1 MYRDWLCGFFHCSFS
16 GLFAAVSPHGHSS
29 LSFSFPMG
37 ETVFIQNVILPYRF
51 HSLWGERSSYRMS
64 FFLIVF
70 FLNAVEVEVNGF
82 DVRAFQKVYTV

>member
-37 ETVFIQNVILPYRF
+37 K
-51 HSLWGERSSYRMS
+51 RSSYRMS

>member
-1 MYRDWLCGFFHCSFS
+1 MRLLSLFVQWPFRCRQSTWSFFLIVFI
-16 GLFAAVSPHGHSS
+16 PH
-29 LSFSFPMG
+29 G

-51 HSLWGERSSYRMS
+51 HSLWGERSSYKMS